1 MQCNLKVGND
11 LKKTDSFA
19 AVSEVYAQIVHCVVA
34 FVDSSSSLRP
44 FVAVSPVIETL
55 MPRLSVL
62 GVLGKRYPV
71 NRHLMLRMMS
81 FCLLALQL
89 VFLSDV

>member
-1 MQCNLKVGND
+1 M
-11 LKKTDSFA
+11 KKTDSFA
-19 AVSEVYAQIVHCVVA
+19 AASEVFDAQYLFVDYVA
-34 FVDSSSSLRP
+34 AFGDSSSSLPP
-44 FVAVSPVIETL
+44 FVAVSPAIETL

-81 FCLLALQL
+81 FCSLALRL
-89 VFLSDV
+89 VFLSNV

>member
-1 MQCNLKVGND
+1 MVGND
-11 LKKTDSFA
+11 LKKKDSFA
-19 AVSEVYAQIVHCVVA
+19 AVSEVYAQYLFVDYVVA
-34 FVDSSSSLRP
+34 FVDSSSSLPP
-44 FVAVSPVIETL
+44 FVAVSPAIETL

-81 FCLLALQL
+81 SCSLALLLA
-89 VFLSDV
+89 FLSSV